1 MELKQLRK
9 KSADELGS
17 HLLDL
22 QKEQFSLRMQKA
34 TGQLNKTHEA
44 RRVRREIARVNTL
57 LGQAQAGRAAQGKN
71 KQGPAS

>member
-57 LGQAQAGRAAQGKN
+57 LGQAAQGKN
-71 KQGPAS
+71 KQGRAS

>member
-1 MELKQLRK
+1 MELKQLK
-9 KSADELGS
+9 SKSAAELKA

-34 TGQLNKTHEA
+34 TGQLAKTHDV

-57 LGQAQAGRAAQGKN
+57 IGAAEK
-71 KQGPAS
+71 K